1 MFIPPVDLA
10 FESVSSICSA
20 LGRETDFECNV
31 DPKMFAL
38 LSVCGHHIVITLG
51 ISETTLGS
59 EAEYIIGLLRANT
72 PF

>member
-10 FESVSSICSA
+10 FESVFSICSA
-20 LGRETDFECNV
+20 LGRDADFECNV

-51 ISETTLGS
+51 ISET
-59 EAEYIIGLLRANT
+59 
-72 PF
+72 